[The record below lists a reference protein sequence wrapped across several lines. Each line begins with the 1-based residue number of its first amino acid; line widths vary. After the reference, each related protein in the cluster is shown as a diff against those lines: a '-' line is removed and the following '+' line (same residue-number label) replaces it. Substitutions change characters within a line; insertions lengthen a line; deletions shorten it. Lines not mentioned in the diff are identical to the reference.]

1 MEEITSW
8 SELDEARAQK
18 AKELAKYY
26 DKAAKE
32 RVAQAQKSYALQNLL
47 DNFDPKEWNRAEFV
61 DQLHHFAHHNRLND
75 QQKLMSLRMLIDKE
89 YDNIFGGEKK

>member
-32 RVAQAQKSYALQNLL
+32 RLAQAQKSYTLQNLL

-61 DQLHHFAHHNRLND
+61 DQLHHFVHHNRLDD

-89 YDNIFGGEKK
+89 YDNMFGGEKE